1 MAFLTTLYAPNYP
14 SLADRS
20 HIFHLLN
27 VYMALITLFA
37 DLKSLG
43 SSVIYECKRTM
54 KLIGVLTD
62 SDGAELTPQN
72 EQEKTEIRG
81 QRVDHEMDTE
91 WTRNGHG
98 MDTLGT
104 APIISTR
111 VDAKENRDKRIGD
124 KENKRFNPDWLV
136 DKGPIKGEIEACQ
149 PASLDETIGRTDES
163 FLTAESSWKDY
174 LDKLKVDSKESQCL
188 LENAYQD
195 AAFFEQNFN
204 KFKLKLLNRAKHQPK
219 SKHKLPQDVTNV
231 SPQTLLMFP
240 LR

>member
-62 SDGAELTPQN
+62 SDGSELTPQN
-72 EQEKTEIRG
+72 EQEKTEIDCQQTANG
-81 QRVDHEMDTE
+81 TATDCKPVDNALSTHF
-91 WTRNGHG
+91 
-98 MDTLGT
+98 T

-111 VDAKENRDKRIGD
+111 VDAKENRERRIGD
-124 KENKRFNPDWLV
+124 KENKRFNQNQSINKEPIVGNNEPSCLV
-136 DKGPIKGEIEACQ
+136 DCDKTTDFTEEIG
-149 PASLDETIGRTDES
+149 LK
-163 FLTAESSWKDY
+163 SWKDY
-174 LDKLKVDSKESQCL
+174 LDKLKVESK
-188 LENAYQD
+188 
-195 AAFFEQNFN
+195 
-204 KFKLKLLNRAKHQPK
+204 
-219 SKHKLPQDVTNV
+219 
-231 SPQTLLMFP
+231 
-240 LR
+240 